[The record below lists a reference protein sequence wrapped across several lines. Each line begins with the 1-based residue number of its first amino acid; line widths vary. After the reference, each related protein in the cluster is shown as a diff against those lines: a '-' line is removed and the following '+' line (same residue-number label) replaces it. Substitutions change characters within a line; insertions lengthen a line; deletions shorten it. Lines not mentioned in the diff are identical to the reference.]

1 MAMDFRNTSEPE
13 IEEDTL
19 LGKYLTFALGKEVYG
34 LEVRYVTEIIGIQ
47 PVTEVPEM
55 PPFVRGIIN
64 LRGRIVPVV
73 DVRMK
78 FGKEPVP
85 YDDRTCIIIVE
96 MGALVIGM
104 IVDNVADVLTIPPE
118 NIVPPPEVRTGYQ
131 NRYIQ
136 GIGKVGKE
144 VKLLLDCDRFLNEE
158 EAEILTT
165 VE

>member
-104 IVDNVADVLTIPPE
+104 IVDNVADVLTIQPE

>member
-104 IVDNVADVLTIPPE
+104 IVDNVADVLTLQPE